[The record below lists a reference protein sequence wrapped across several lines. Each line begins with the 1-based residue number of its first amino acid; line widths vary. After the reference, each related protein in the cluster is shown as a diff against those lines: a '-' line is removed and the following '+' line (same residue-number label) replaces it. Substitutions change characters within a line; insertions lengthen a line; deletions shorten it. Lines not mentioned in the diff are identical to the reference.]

1 LRSLKKSLK
10 TLIKRKEE
18 YPMRKRAF
26 TIYEMAIVLVII
38 GIIMG
43 MLVKGS
49 SMIRTAELR
58 KELWKVEKIRAA
70 LSVFERQTGQCPG
83 NVCADTAA
91 NTKYQ
96 DAITDLVDS
105 GLISDSD
112 FVSNFDISS
121 TRWALFPC
129 IAGTGADTSYR
140 EGADAS
146 LLCVAMYKGGIT
158 TPPTAST
165 RTNATPFS
173 VLGGYELYFDDN
185 HTDTGIGRLKKPNGN
200 SGTYSR
206 ESFRDFLSRTDNL
219 SSEYD
224 IKVWP

>member
-1 LRSLKKSLK
+1 
-10 TLIKRKEE
+10 
-18 YPMRKRAF
+18 MRKRAF

-49 SMIRTAELR
+49 SMIRTAQLR
-58 KELWKVEKIRAA
+58 QELWKVEKIRAA
-70 LSVFERQTGQCPG
+70 LSVFERQTSQCPG
-83 NVCADTAA
+83 NICDDTAA
-91 NTKYQ
+91 NTRYK

-112 FVSNFDISS
+112 FVSNFDILN

-129 IAGTGADTSYR
+129 VTGGDGTYTDVGSM
-140 EGADAS
+140 
-146 LLCVAMYKGGIT
+146 LCVAMYKGTIDT
-158 TPPTAST
+158 RPTVAT
-165 RTNATPFS
+165 RIDATPFS

-185 HTDTGIGRLKKPNGN
+185 HTDTGIGRLRKVPSSGH
-200 SGTYSR
+200 SGTYKR
-206 ESFRDFLSRTDNL
+206 EDFRDFLSQTDNL

>member
-1 LRSLKKSLK
+1 
-10 TLIKRKEE
+10 
-18 YPMRKRAF
+18 
-26 TIYEMAIVLVII
+26 MAIVLVII

-70 LSVFERQTGQCPG
+70 LSVFERQTNQCPG
-83 NVCADTAA
+83 NICNDTAA
-91 NTKYQ
+91 NLNYQ
-96 DAITDLVDS
+96 NAITDLVDA

-129 IAGTGADTSYR
+129 VTGADGTYR
-140 EGADAS
+140 DEGS
-146 LLCVAMYKGGIT
+146 LLCVAMYRGGIN
-158 TPPTAST
+158 TPPTAGT

-173 VLGGYELYFDDN
+173 ILGGYELYFDDN
-185 HTDTGIGRLKKPNGN
+185 HTDMGIGRLRKVPD
-200 SGTYSR
+200 SGYSDTYSR
-206 ESFRDFLSRTDNL
+206 ERFRDFLSKTDNL

>member
-1 LRSLKKSLK
+1 
-10 TLIKRKEE
+10 
-18 YPMRKRAF
+18 
-26 TIYEMAIVLVII
+26 MAIVLVII

-49 SMIRTAELR
+49 SMIRTAQLR
-58 KELWKVEKIRAA
+58 QELWKVEKIRAA
-70 LSVFERQTGQCPG
+70 LSVFERQTSQCPG
-83 NVCADTAA
+83 NICNDTTA
-91 NTKYQ
+91 NTRYK

-112 FVSNFDISS
+112 FISNFDIAN

-129 IAGTGADTSYR
+129 ITGTDGTYR
-140 EGADAS
+140 EGTGAS
-146 LLCVAMYKGGIT
+146 LLCVAMYKGSID
-158 TPPTAST
+158 TPPTAAT
-165 RTNATPFS
+165 RTDATPFS

-185 HTDTGIGRLKKPNGN
+185 HTDAGIGRLRKVPASGY
-200 SGTYSR
+200 SGTYKR
-206 ESFRDFLSRTDNL
+206 EDFRDFLSKTDNL